1 MRLEDEVSAPTTSNS
16 LCRFVPELW
25 QTQLGGFC
33 LQTLSF
39 GRLMAIMGPIL
50 DMVVVSHVI
59 KGASYEESGDT

>member
-1 MRLEDEVSAPTTSNS
+1 MKLEDEVGAPTTSHS

-39 GRLMAIMGPIL
+39 GRLHGNHGTHIGYGCRIPC
-50 DMVVVSHVI
+50 H
-59 KGASYEESGDT
+59 KGCII